1 MPQRLKQE
9 VRERLL
15 AAAAAVFAEQGFE
28 KARLA
33 DVAERAGTS
42 SSNIYKYVA
51 DKEALFYEIV
61 TPALAGQLLRLLRAR
76 VRELRSVGIW
86 LEADASG
93 SEHARALLSFWIE
106 QRLVVLILL
115 RGADGTRYAHV
126 RKLMIREMMR
136 LASGY
141 LTDKGGEQ
149 ALTPLMGFMLERTFT
164 RTLDTIADTL
174 SEYRD
179 APSIQSAIALFWRYQ
194 LAGLQS
200 LLDPD
205 APGGG
210 RQAFARPDQSSE

>member
-1 MPQRLKQE
+1 MPQRLKPE

-28 KARLA
+28 RARLA

-42 SSNIYKYVA
+42 SSNIYKYFA
-51 DKEALFYEIV
+51 DKEALFDEIV
-61 TPALAGQLLRLLRAR
+61 TPTLAGRLLRLLRGR
-76 VRELRSVGIW
+76 IRELRAIGNW
-86 LEADASG
+86 LQADASG
-93 SEHARALLSFWIE
+93 SERARALLSFWIE

-126 RKLMIREMMR
+126 RNLMIREMVR

-141 LTDKGGEQ
+141 VTDKAG
-149 ALTPLMGFMLERTFT
+149 APPTPLMDFMLERTFT

-174 SEYRD
+174 SAYRD
-179 APSIQSAIALFWRYQ
+179 APSIQSAISLFWRYQ

-205 APGGG
+205 ASGGD
-210 RQAFARPDQSSE
+210 RQAFTGP